1 MGPYKAGKARL
12 NPRYLFS
19 NILDQTLIE
28 IETLLCVANA
38 VLSGSIRERGDHYV
52 GI

>member
-19 NILDQTLIE
+19 NILGDLDLE

-38 VLSGSIRERGDHYV
+38 VLWGSIRERGDHYV